1 MRALYP
7 GSFDPV
13 TEGHCDI
20 LSRASAL
27 FDEVVV
33 CVMVNPRK
41 TGRYSLAERLTR
53 LRAAADGL
61 ENVTVDSYAGGLLV
75 DYCRQAGIDL
85 VVRGVRNATDMGY
98 ELPMIRM
105 NNRMTGIETLLLPTA
120 PSRSYVSS
128 SGVVREAP
136 EVAHGGDCGGAFHG

>member
-13 TEGHCDI
+13 TEGHRDV
-20 LSRASAL
+20 LLRASAL

-33 CVMVNPRK
+33 CVMVNPHK
-41 TGRYSLAERLTR
+41 TGRYSLDERLTR
-53 LRAAADGL
+53 LRTAVAGL

-75 DYCRQAGIDL
+75 DYCRAACIDL
-85 VVRGVRNATDMGY
+85 VVRGVRNATDVGY

-105 NNRMTGIETLLLPTA
+105 NNRMTGIETLLLPA
-120 PSRSYVSS
+120 SPSRSYVSS
-128 SGVVREAP
+128 SA
-136 EVAHGGDCGGAFHG
+136 VAGGAG